1 MSTDVLLL
9 NLTRFGDLL
18 QSQPLIQDLHDS
30 GHQVGLVCLDNFAAA
45 LPLLR
50 HVDAAWPLPGAKLM
64 AALDRDWRTAAA
76 QLLDLARRIRREAAP
91 RHVVNLTPTLPA
103 RLLSKLLAPTPEAVL
118 GFGLDPEG
126 FGVNQGVWSS
136 FLSGATLRRLNA
148 PFNLV
153 DMFRMVGA
161 PLFAPGIAGRPGR
174 FSLRTP
180 PDAAMAHADALL
192 ARPEN
197 LPMSAHPKGFVALQL
212 GASEARRQWP
222 VAHFAALGERLWRE
236 AGLCPVL
243 LGAPAERPLA
253 REYAA
258 CAARDRTPFVNA
270 VGRTDIPQLAALLRK
285 IRLLATNDTGT
296 MHLAAGLG
304 LPCLAFFLATAQPW
318 DTGPY
323 LPGCCCL
330 EPALPCHP
338 CSFRQP
344 CPHGHA
350 CLTRI
355 SPTSAGDLILARL
368 EGGGWQA
375 GLSPELRREARVW
388 LTETDARGFAGVRS
402 LSGHDSED
410 RSLWLSQQRPFWR
423 HILDDLSSNAAG
435 QAAGPANG
443 HIEKHAAGQTGG
455 QLDAPPCSP
464 DFCRQVTPVLAQAAR
479 LLDMLSEQ
487 GRLTGKSAK
496 AGQLFLLNCER
507 LQNLLNACPPLASLA
522 CFWRELRQERG
533 DRMDELLHF
542 VGLLAGH
549 LERWAAHMTVSSRNP
564 L

>member
-197 LPMSAHPKGFVALQL
+197 LPMSAHPKG
-212 GASEARRQWP
+212 
-222 VAHFAALGERLWRE
+222 
-236 AGLCPVL
+236 
-243 LGAPAERPLA
+243 
-253 REYAA
+253 
-258 CAARDRTPFVNA
+258 
-270 VGRTDIPQLAALLRK
+270 
-285 IRLLATNDTGT
+285 
-296 MHLAAGLG
+296 
-304 LPCLAFFLATAQPW
+304 
-318 DTGPY
+318 
-323 LPGCCCL
+323 
-330 EPALPCHP
+330 
-338 CSFRQP
+338 
-344 CPHGHA
+344 
-350 CLTRI
+350 
-355 SPTSAGDLILARL
+355 
-368 EGGGWQA
+368 
-375 GLSPELRREARVW
+375 
-388 LTETDARGFAGVRS
+388 
-402 LSGHDSED
+402 
-410 RSLWLSQQRPFWR
+410 
-423 HILDDLSSNAAG
+423 
-435 QAAGPANG
+435 
-443 HIEKHAAGQTGG
+443 
-455 QLDAPPCSP
+455 
-464 DFCRQVTPVLAQAAR
+464 
-479 LLDMLSEQ
+479 
-487 GRLTGKSAK
+487 
-496 AGQLFLLNCER
+496 
-507 LQNLLNACPPLASLA
+507 
-522 CFWRELRQERG
+522 
-533 DRMDELLHF
+533 
-542 VGLLAGH
+542 
-549 LERWAAHMTVSSRNP
+549 
-564 L
+564 